1 EDQADWSKRVDVA
14 VGGGGGGRPKL
25 YEKNPPKSPAG
36 KPTQHAIFDAQ
47 ITVLKKNLLF
57 IRPIALFLF
66 QLEMPSPASSS
77 CLSPRFDHRSDHGQS
92 RTRAPRDRRPHGLRD
107 R

>member
-1 EDQADWSKRVDVA
+1 RVDVA
-14 VGGGGGGRPKL
+14 VGGGGGGRHKL
-25 YEKNPPKSPAG
+25 YEKNPPKGLAE
-36 KPTQHAIFDAQ
+36 KPKQSAIFDAPF
-47 ITVLKKNLLF
+47 TVLKIDLLF
-57 IRPIALFLF
+57 IRPMALCLF
-66 QLEMPSPASSS
+66 QLERPSHASSS